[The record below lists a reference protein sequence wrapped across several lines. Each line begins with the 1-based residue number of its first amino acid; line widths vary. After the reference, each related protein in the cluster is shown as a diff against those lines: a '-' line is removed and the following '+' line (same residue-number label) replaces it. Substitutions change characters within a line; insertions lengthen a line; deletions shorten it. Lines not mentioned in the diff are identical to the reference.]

1 MTTMTNG
8 LWLITAVAALL
19 PIAIWGTVRSA
30 RRPVPVRVERGRS
43 RRGR

>member
-1 MTTMTNG
+1 MTTITNG
-8 LWLITAVAALL
+8 LSLITAVAALL
-19 PIAIWGTVRSA
+19 PIAIWEIARSA